1 MVCRMSKLLVEKFM
15 KRKNIFSGCMAA
27 LCLLLALSF
36 ALSGCAGKK
45 TAQPSR
51 QPMTREAQLSYYY
64 LLYQDQMNEIKRLV
78 MMSPNSPEIISLA
91 REHQKIAATALE
103 RIIEIE
109 PSAKLYAEKA
119 NLFWNKEQ
127 IIEARRTLKA
137 GLKEYPQDRTL
148 TIFLANS
155 YMVEDRPEDAA
166 LTLSD
171 YLRLEPDDQDVRERM
186 AQMLLEA
193 GRAGQSFDALKAIKS
208 KDRTA
213 YTLYLFAR
221 AEAAMNKRTTAIK
234 TLKKAIRKNPEFIE
248 AWAELAYQYERGG
261 DFAEAERTY
270 DKLFS
275 LGDSRVE
282 IRLRLIN
289 LNLKLKNP
297 NKALT
302 LALEGPGTKS
312 FLLESAVTFI
322 SEGYPKQASAVLDAL
337 AAGGHVPSEYY
348 FYKSVIAYEGENDP
362 LKAMSFLDKVPESD
376 KHFSKALL
384 FKIQM
389 LQSLGRTPE
398 ALEAVARGRNLFPS
412 RARFYLLEAGI
423 RMVDKDRDG
432 ARKVLEAG
440 LEKLP
445 EDTELLFQ
453 LGLLLDEMGD
463 VPGTLEVMERVVA
476 LDPGNSEALNYLGYT
491 LADQGRDLDRALTL
505 IQQAL
510 EGDPDNGYV
519 VDSLAWV
526 YYKMGRYDEA
536 WIHMKRSV
544 GIVDQDPV
552 IWEHY
557 GDVAAKLGLTQEAR
571 KGYENSLKFKI
582 KEPDRIKGKL
592 ERL

>member
-1 MVCRMSKLLVEKFM
+1 M
-15 KRKNIFSGCMAA
+15 KGKHVFSGYVAV
-27 LCLLLALSF
+27 LCLALALFSV
-36 ALSGCAGKK
+36 LSGCAAKK
-45 TAQPSR
+45 DRQAMR

-64 LLYQDQMNEIKRLV
+64 LLYQDQLNEIKRLV
-78 MMSPNSPEIISLA
+78 MMSPNSPEVISLA
-91 REHQKIAATALE
+91 REHQKIAATALD
-103 RIIEIE
+103 RILEIE

-119 NLFWNKEQ
+119 NLFWNREQ
-127 IIEARRTLKA
+127 IAEARRSLKT
-137 GLKEYPQDRTL
+137 GLKEYPGNRTL
-148 TIFLANS
+148 IIFLANS
-155 YMVEDRPEDAA
+155 YMVENRPDAAA
-166 LTLSD
+166 LTLFD

-186 AQMLLEA
+186 ALMLLDS
-193 GRAGQSFDALKAIKS
+193 GRAGQAFDALKAIKS

-213 YTLYLFAR
+213 YTLYIFAR
-221 AEAAMNKRTTAIK
+221 AEAAMNKRKTAIK

-261 DFAEAERTY
+261 EFAAAERTY

-362 LKAMSFLDKVPESD
+362 VKAMSFLDKVPEDD

-389 LQSLGRTPE
+389 LQSLGRTPD
-398 ALEAVARGRNLFPS
+398 ALESVARGIELFPKNS
-412 RARFYLLEAGI
+412 RFYLLEAGI
-423 RMVDKDRDG
+423 HMVSKNSDG
-432 ARKVLEAG
+432 ARKALEAG
-440 LEKLP
+440 LEQLP
-445 EDTELLFQ
+445 EDTEILFQ
-453 LGLLLDEMGD
+453 LGLVLDNMGD
-463 VPGTLEVMERVVA
+463 VPATLDVMERVIA
-476 LDPGNSEALNYLGYT
+476 LDPDNSEALNYLGYT

-505 IQQAL
+505 VQQAL
-510 EGDPDNGYV
+510 EGDPENGYV
-519 VDSLAWV
+519 IDSLAWV

-536 WIHMKRSV
+536 WVQMKRSV
-544 GIVDQDPV
+544 AIVDRDPV

-557 GDVAAKLGLTQEAR
+557 GDVAVKLGLKKEAR
-571 KGYENSLKFKI
+571 KGYKNSLRYKAE
-582 KEPDRIKGKL
+582 EPEKIKGKL
-592 ERL
+592 EKL